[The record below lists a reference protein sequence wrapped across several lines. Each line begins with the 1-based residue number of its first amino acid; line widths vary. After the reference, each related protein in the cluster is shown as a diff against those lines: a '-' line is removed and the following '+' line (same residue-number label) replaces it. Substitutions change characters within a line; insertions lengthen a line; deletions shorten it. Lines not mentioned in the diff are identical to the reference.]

1 MFPYTNKAQ
10 TCLDQS
16 TNSWKPQTRHRSLLS
31 LYLKYSF
38 IKYFEQIASL
48 LQCLSLPWLEL
59 LEPQSHSA
67 ALMEGEPE
75 TDHIKLQTST
85 ERIPMWAEIQPTNT
99 PATFIFMEA

>member
-1 MFPYTNKAQ
+1 MFPYTTKAQ

-16 TNSWKPQTRHRSLLS
+16 TNSWKPQKRHRSLLS

-38 IKYFEQIASL
+38 IKHFEQIASL

-59 LEPQSHSA
+59 LESQSHSA
-67 ALMEGEPE
+67 VLMEGETE
-75 TDHIKLQTST
+75 IDHIKLQTST

-99 PATFIFMEA
+99 PATFILMEV